1 MCYYLCPA
9 LVVYSLVTLY
19 AGNVHLF
26 AQNTT
31 GADALHPYIF
41 MVCTG
46 TTSLHFTSL
55 HLTIPAI
62 TLVVKST
69 LASVPIPLL
78 NVVNVG
84 VNGAP
89 CPAWIGSLCNVFT
102 HFDWEYLYEMV

>member
-1 MCYYLCPA
+1 MI
-9 LVVYSLVTLY
+9 VYSLVTLY

-26 AQNTT
+26 AHNTT
-31 GADALHPYIF
+31 GADALHLYIF
-41 MVCTG
+41 LVCTG
-46 TTSLHFTSL
+46 TTSLHFT
-55 HLTIPAI
+55 IPAI
-62 TLVVKST
+62 TAVVKGT

-102 HFDWEYLYEMV
+102 HFEWEYLYEMV